1 MEKNIK
7 ELCRYLKLMA
17 FLGKTSTVM
26 TVAKR
31 IEVLD
36 SERNMDMDKL
46 YEELIASRKELQSF
60 KESVQAFIKELEEI
74 L

>member
-1 MEKNIK
+1 
-7 ELCRYLKLMA
+7 MA
-17 FLGKTSTVM
+17 FLGKPSTVM